1 MKQLEIGIDGMTC
14 ASCSTRVER
23 ALGKLDGV
31 ADAPVNL
38 ATGRA
43 SVSYDDSVLTP
54 AAVVDAVRK
63 VGYSPVIDELEIG
76 VGGMTCANCSARVE
90 RSLNKLPGVLE
101 ANVNLATERASVRFV
116 PATVGPEDIAR
127 AIEATGY
134 EPRPLDE
141 GDAEE
146 REQTVRE
153 ASRLAM
159 RRDLWVASA
168 LTLPVFILAMGSHFV
183 PGFHGALLA
192 LAPQGLWD
200 WGQAV
205 LTTAV
210 IFGPGRRF
218 FRPGW
223 IAYRHLS
230 PDMNSLVMTGTGAA
244 WAYSLLVLLLPGI
257 FPPDARNLYFESAA
271 VVLTVI
277 LMGKYLEELA
287 KGRTSAAIRKLVRLQ
302 AKTARVLRDGVEQ
315 EMPVARVQAG
325 DLLVIRPGERIPVD
339 GEVRAGESYVDESM
353 LTGEPVPVAKRPGD
367 PVVGGTVNQHG
378 RLRVATTR
386 VGKQTVLAQIIR
398 LVERAQGSKLP
409 IQGLADRVVRIFTP
423 LVIAIAAVTFLAWL
437 ALGPDPAITLAL
449 VSAVAVL
456 VVACPCAMGLATP
469 AAIMVGSGR
478 AAELGVLYRKGEA
491 MESLSHVDTVVFDKT
506 GTLTEGR
513 PRLTDLQVTDDD
525 QDAALRLAAAVE
537 ASSEHPL
544 GTAIVAAAREHG
556 LDLPTV
562 EAFQA
567 VPGFGVSAQVEGQQ
581 VLIGALRYL
590 EREKIAVGE
599 LGKTADDYATDG
611 KTPVFLAVDG
621 VVRAVLAI
629 ADPLKTEAASMV
641 AALQQRGMQ
650 VAMITGDSHKTA
662 EAIARQAGIAQV
674 HAQTLPDG
682 KAAVVQGMQQE
693 GRKVAFVGD
702 GINDAPALAQA
713 EVGIAVGSGT
723 DIAIEAAD
731 VTLTRGNLSGVVTAI
746 DVARRTLSTIRGNL
760 FWAFIYNI
768 LLIPVATGMFYPAFG
783 LHLNPMVAGLAMGL
797 SSVFV
802 VANSLRLRRLRA
814 AQLLPT
820 VLTAAQPRRDLDQ
833 GARRVAA

>member
-1 MKQLEIGIDGMTC
+1 MSNGR
-14 ASCSTRVER
+14 STR
-23 ALGKLDGV
+23 
-31 ADAPVNL
+31 
-38 ATGRA
+38 
-43 SVSYDDSVLTP
+43 
-54 AAVVDAVRK
+54 
-63 VGYSPVIDELEIG
+63 
-76 VGGMTCANCSARVE
+76 
-90 RSLNKLPGVLE
+90 LPGVLE

-192 LAPQGLWD
+192 LAPQGLSD